1 MLAEVL
7 IAAHVHV
14 RFFLLYC
21 VGHILLHPDEGYDIS
36 HACGPQLADSSP
48 LLGSAR
54 AVLVLNAG

>member
-7 IAAHVHV
+7 ITAHVHV
-14 RFFLLYC
+14 RFFLLYY
-21 VGHILLHPDEGYDIS
+21 VGHILLHPDKGYDIS

-54 AVLVLNAG
+54 AVLVLNVG